1 MKKNSPE
8 AKNENRQGER
18 QSEMSSSEGGRVNRY
33 LAIVIYIVVILV
45 ISALIYYL
53 TRQNNS
59 TFSIGL

>member
-1 MKKNSPE
+1 VKKNSPE